1 MRLPPRLWR
10 PAPRRRPRVLVVD
23 DTPENLHLMHGLLK
37 ERYRVL
43 LANGGVAALR
53 LARLKPRPDLILL
66 NWMAVATRT
75 AWRGKRF
82 RCRPG

>member
-1 MRLPPRLWR
+1 
-10 PAPRRRPRVLVVD
+10 VLVVD

-75 AWRGKRF
+75 ASRGKRS

>member
-1 MRLPPRLWR
+1 
-10 PAPRRRPRVLVVD
+10 VD

-66 NWMAVATRT
+66 DWMAVATRT
-75 AWRGKRF
+75 A
-82 RCRPG
+82 